1 MQCLAR
7 YKAPLTKGIKCVA
20 FSSDGELV
28 VASGLDDDHSIA
40 IFAWRSSNNGKLD
53 GAIASGKGPRST
65 LWSIGF
71 NPGNS
76 KVVATCTREV
86 NFYSFDKGVLKC
98 TQGSGWNKPP
108 GAVLC

>member
-7 YKAPLTKGIKCVA
+7 YKAPLTKGIKSVA
-20 FSSDGELV
+20 FSNDGELV
-28 VASGLDDDHSIA
+28 VASGMDDDHSIA
-40 IFAWRSSNNGKLD
+40 IFAWKETKNGKHN

-71 NPGNS
+71 NPGNN

-86 NFYSFDKGVLKC
+86 NFYSFERGVLKC
-98 TQGSGWNKPP
+98 N
-108 GAVLC
+108 